1 MQAAVSLITSP
12 SLLASHNLLDRC
24 WHALGQG
31 QRHVAG
37 QWGAMPGVRLESTL
51 ADCRI
56 TPTPSQ
62 SRHNGYSWWLS
73 LITTHST
80 NREGGV
86 DWREMRDGGRERER
100 RKRVRERGES
110 ERESERR
117 RKIWIWEKREKLKLK
132 ESSLLKLIGKDWCLM
147 VPVSPPLFLLPP
159 SFSLSLSR
167 PKQSHLANSILSYL
181 TPFLL
186 LTAGM
191 TTKGHIYT
199 AKTNILS
206 LERLSP

>member
-1 MQAAVSLITSP
+1 MLACLGPGPEACGWSVRGNARSEVGIYLGRLQNHTNTVSESTQWLQLVAKSY
-12 SLLASHNLLDRC
+12 HNTLNE
-24 WHALGQG
+24 
-31 QRHVAG
+31 QRG
-37 QWGAMPGVRLESTL
+37 WGRLE
-51 ADCRI
+51 RNE
-56 TPTPSQ
+56 
-62 SRHNGYSWWLS
+62 RR
-73 LITTHST
+73 
-80 NREGGV
+80 RE
-86 DWREMRDGGRERER
+86 REREEKARARER
-100 RKRVRERGES
+100 RKR
-110 ERESERR
+110 ERE
-117 RKIWIWEKREKLKLK
+117 WEKEKDMDMREERDKLKLK